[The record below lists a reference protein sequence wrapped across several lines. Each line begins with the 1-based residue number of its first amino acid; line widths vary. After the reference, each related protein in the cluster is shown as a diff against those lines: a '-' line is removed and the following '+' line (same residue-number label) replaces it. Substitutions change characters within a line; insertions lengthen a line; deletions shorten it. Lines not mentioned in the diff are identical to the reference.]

1 MNVVDKQMDQKNN
14 NTSVLDILSE
24 MIDGDSPETKSMKKL
39 IAMVSQTDST
49 ALVLGETGTGK
60 DVVAQAIHK
69 CSKKKGALVT
79 VNCAAIPSEL
89 LESELFGHEKGS
101 FTGADKQRKGRFE
114 QSSGGSLFLD
124 EIGDMPLPLQAKLLR
139 AIESRTIQRVGGA
152 EDIKIDLRLICATH
166 RDLEKKVESGEF
178 RADLYFR
185 INVLP
190 INVPSLAERR
200 TDIPD
205 LYNKLLKNLN
215 LSREMQPIFSPEAI
229 TALSKHNWPGN
240 VRELKNVIERACIIF
255 PGKEV
260 TSSNVFENL
269 LRLKVPTLAEEQ
281 NAIWEM
287 TADLSGIN
295 HIDSDDKL
303 DSPEDYLPH
312 PKNYKN
318 WFTFYDEID
327 LRRHLQDVEIV
338 LIEQALEKTGNKIA
352 HAADKLKLR
361 RTTLI
366 EKMKQRLLLINP
378 PVDVSQTKISAA
390 FIAHRHQFYRSPVYS
405 FAHIFINPERE
416 TELESVI
423 KTIQDQRL
431 NATTARY
438 LSSPFMSGYE
448 FQAQTTEQLARSFGT
463 LFVSDLTKADPI
475 VGQWHGPIRSS
486 FGWHY
491 VWVSAI
497 EPGRD
502 ARLEEVAGQL
512 RRSLEVTAREQ
523 ALQIAIADLRA
534 DYEVRQ

>member
-1 MNVVDKQMDQKNN
+1 MNLVDKQMDQTNN
-14 NTSVLDILSE
+14 NSKSVIDTLNE

-60 DVVAQAIHK
+60 DVVAQAIHR

-139 AIESRTIQRVGGA
+139 AIESRSIQRVGGA

-260 TSSNVFENL
+260 TSTNVFENL

-295 HIDSDDKL
+295 HIDIDDKL
-303 DSPEDYLPH
+303 DTPEDYLPH

-338 LIEQALEKTGNKIA
+338 LIEQALEQTGNKIA

-366 EKMKQRLLLINP
+366 EKMKKYSI
-378 PVDVSQTKISAA
+378 TK
-390 FIAHRHQFYRSPVYS
+390 
-405 FAHIFINPERE
+405 
-416 TELESVI
+416 VI
-423 KTIQDQRL
+423 
-431 NATTARY
+431 
-438 LSSPFMSGYE
+438 E
-448 FQAQTTEQLARSFGT
+448 
-463 LFVSDLTKADPI
+463 
-475 VGQWHGPIRSS
+475 
-486 FGWHY
+486 
-491 VWVSAI
+491 
-497 EPGRD
+497 
-502 ARLEEVAGQL
+502 
-512 RRSLEVTAREQ
+512 
-523 ALQIAIADLRA
+523 
-534 DYEVRQ
+534 

>member
-1 MNVVDKQMDQKNN
+1 MNVVDKLIDQTN
-14 NTSVLDILSE
+14 NTKSILDTLNA
-24 MIDGDSPETKSMKKL
+24 MIDGNSTETKSMKNL

-49 ALVLGETGTGK
+49 ALILGETGTGK
-60 DVVAQAIHK
+60 DIVAQAIHK
-69 CSKKKGALVT
+69 CSKKKGALIT

-101 FTGADKQRKGRFE
+101 FTGADKLRKGRFE

-178 RADLYFR
+178 RADLFFR

-190 INVPSLAERR
+190 INVPTLAERR

-205 LYNKLLKNLN
+205 LFIKLLKNLSLN
-215 LSREMQPIFSPEAI
+215 KTIEPIFTPDAI

-255 PGKEV
+255 PAKEV
-260 TSSNVFENL
+260 TSSNVYENL
-269 LRLKVPTLAEEQ
+269 LRLKVPTVAEEQ
-281 NAIWEM
+281 DAIWEM

-295 HIDSDDKL
+295 NIDIDEKF

-312 PKNYKN
+312 AKNYKN

-352 HAADKLKLR
+352 MAADKLKLR

-366 EKMKQRLLLINP
+366 EKMKKYSISK
-378 PVDVSQTKISAA
+378 VS
-390 FIAHRHQFYRSPVYS
+390 
-405 FAHIFINPERE
+405 
-416 TELESVI
+416 ES
-423 KTIQDQRL
+423 
-431 NATTARY
+431 N
-438 LSSPFMSGYE
+438 
-448 FQAQTTEQLARSFGT
+448 
-463 LFVSDLTKADPI
+463 
-475 VGQWHGPIRSS
+475 
-486 FGWHY
+486 
-491 VWVSAI
+491 
-497 EPGRD
+497 
-502 ARLEEVAGQL
+502 
-512 RRSLEVTAREQ
+512 
-523 ALQIAIADLRA
+523 
-534 DYEVRQ
+534 

>member
-1 MNVVDKQMDQKNN
+1 MNVVDKQMDQTNN
-14 NTSVLDILSE
+14 NKSVLDILNE

-269 LRLKVPTLAEEQ
+269 LRLKVPTLAEEK

-287 TADLSGIN
+287 TADLSGVN
-295 HIDSDDKL
+295 HIDIDDKL

-352 HAADKLKLR
+352 NAADKLKLR

-366 EKMKQRLLLINP
+366 EKMKKYSI
-378 PVDVSQTKISAA
+378 TKI
-390 FIAHRHQFYRSPVYS
+390 
-405 FAHIFINPERE
+405 
-416 TELESVI
+416 
-423 KTIQDQRL
+423 
-431 NATTARY
+431 
-438 LSSPFMSGYE
+438 
-448 FQAQTTEQLARSFGT
+448 
-463 LFVSDLTKADPI
+463 
-475 VGQWHGPIRSS
+475 
-486 FGWHY
+486 
-491 VWVSAI
+491 I
-497 EPGRD
+497 E
-502 ARLEEVAGQL
+502 
-512 RRSLEVTAREQ
+512 
-523 ALQIAIADLRA
+523 
-534 DYEVRQ
+534 